1 MAEQHHHHHHHKS
14 DGAHNFNKKS
24 LAAIKRRKLIERV
37 LKIALCVVAIIM
49 AIAVVLAYTIG

>member
-14 DGAHNFNKKS
+14 DGAHIFKKKS

-49 AIAVVLAYTIG
+49 AIAAVLAYTIG